1 MWLCV
6 GLLLLS
12 KDFKKVFAPLPKKR
26 GAFILKYKTMNNFF
40 NTDYRT
46 FLIGFVNSSTTVIIQ
61 HEGELEEVIKWAT
74 KNGLYMDIDN
84 VKNLNAYKRF
94 VKVKQTPSWLAE
106 GLYKDVMRRKDDLV
120 KRVNDM

>member
-1 MWLCV
+1 
-6 GLLLLS
+6 
-12 KDFKKVFAPLPKKR
+12 
-26 GAFILKYKTMNNFF
+26 MNKFF

-46 FLIGFVNSSTTVIIQ
+46 FLIGFVNSSTTVMVQ
-61 HEGELEEVIKWAT
+61 DNEGLMEVIKWAT
-74 KNGLYMDIDN
+74 ENGLYMDIDN
-84 VKNLNAYKRF
+84 VRELNDYKRF

>member
-1 MWLCV
+1 
-6 GLLLLS
+6 
-12 KDFKKVFAPLPKKR
+12 
-26 GAFILKYKTMNNFF
+26 MNKFF

-46 FLIGFVNSSTTVIIQ
+46 FLIGFINSSTTTIVQ
-61 HEGELEEVIKWAT
+61 DKEGLQEVTDWAI

-84 VKNLNAYKRF
+84 VRELNAYKRF

-120 KRVNDM
+120 KCVNDM

>member
-1 MWLCV
+1 
-6 GLLLLS
+6 
-12 KDFKKVFAPLPKKR
+12 
-26 GAFILKYKTMNNFF
+26 MNKFF

-46 FLIGFVNSSTTVIIQ
+46 FLIGFVNSSTTTIVQ
-61 HEGELEEVIKWAT
+61 DKEGLEEVTDWAT

-84 VKNLNAYKRF
+84 VRELNAYKRF

-106 GLYKDVMRRKDDLV
+106 GLYKDVMRKKDDLV

>member
-1 MWLCV
+1 
-6 GLLLLS
+6 
-12 KDFKKVFAPLPKKR
+12 
-26 GAFILKYKTMNNFF
+26 MNNFF

-46 FLIGFVNSSTTVIIQ
+46 FLIGFVNSSTTVMVQ
-61 HEGELEEVIKWAT
+61 DNEGLMEVIKWAT
-74 KNGLYMDIDN
+74 ENGLYMDIDN
-84 VKNLNAYKRF
+84 VRELNAYKRF

>member
-1 MWLCV
+1 
-6 GLLLLS
+6 
-12 KDFKKVFAPLPKKR
+12 
-26 GAFILKYKTMNNFF
+26 MNKFF

-46 FLIGFVNSSTTVIIQ
+46 FLIGFINSSTTTIVQ
-61 HEGELEEVIKWAT
+61 DKEGLQEVTDWAT
-74 KNGLYMDIDN
+74 ENGLYMDIDN
-84 VKNLNAYKRF
+84 VRELNAYKRF